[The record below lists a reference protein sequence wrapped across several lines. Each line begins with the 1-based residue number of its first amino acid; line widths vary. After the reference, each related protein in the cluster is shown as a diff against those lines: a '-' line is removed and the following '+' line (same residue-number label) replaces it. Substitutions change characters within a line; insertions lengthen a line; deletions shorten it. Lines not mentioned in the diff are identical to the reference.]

1 MWRAAIVAMG
11 LSAFAS
17 SACCKVRI
25 TPDSFVLHR
34 AVPLPVMSETESR
47 ANVELAVSPGV
58 VLRGW
63 YLHAPG
69 NRRLVIFFHGNG
81 AGVLSSAWALNWLGA
96 EFDADVLAF
105 DSRGF
110 GFSDGPADIDA
121 MIDDSLRI
129 YDYAIKQG
137 RSEETKQGR
146 SEEPPI
152 VIGQSMG
159 SSSAIHIGANRPA
172 TGLLLLAPLI
182 SYRDVIEAIDRA
194 APWYVHVEADETLI
208 GLRSSPLLDLAH
220 IRAATL
226 IVGAAEDRLATPRVV
241 ARVHDLCAAPV
252 RQTCTVQGGHE
263 DVTAINP
270 RVRACI
276 DDFRRNLPSPAH
288 PAITGVREDG

>member
-25 TPDSFVLHR
+25 TPDSFLLHR
-34 AVPLPVMSETESR
+34 AEPLPVMSD
-47 ANVELAVSPGV
+47 
-58 VLRGW
+58 W
-63 YLHAPG
+63 
-69 NRRLVIFFHGNG
+69 F
-81 AGVLSSAWALNWLGA
+81 GA

-105 DSRGF
+105 DARGF

-137 RSEETKQGR
+137 KFEETKQGR

-159 SSSAIHIGANRPA
+159 SSSAIHIGANRPT
-172 TGLLLLAPLI
+172 TGLLLLAPLS

-194 APWYVHVEADETLI
+194 APWYVHVEADETLV
-208 GLRSSPLLDLAH
+208 GLRSSPLLDLAQ
-220 IRAATL
+220 IRGRGMSVRPRGPPRTCRAAPSQVRRL
-226 IVGAAEDRLATPRVV
+226 HGRKRSGAQQSGSRARIWGAPRP
-241 ARVHDLCAAPV
+241 ASRHTRAAIGTG
-252 RQTCTVQGGHE
+252 RC
-263 DVTAINP
+263 
-270 RVRACI
+270 
-276 DDFRRNLPSPAH
+276 PSPGWGTSR
-288 PAITGVREDG
+288 PASSSPARSLSPQRGPTTAASFSRPGGSPKRSTLTTPPSA